1 MLLGNLIAT
10 ACSAILLL
18 GGIAVLTQCRRAE
31 LSWRAF
37 SGFALLTAGA
47 TILVDLV
54 YDDHIGPKVLTLAV
68 CMAIPVARILVPYR
82 HEERRHERRVTG
94 VGLLDSKPLERDWSQ
109 RGRARISHLLVAVF
123 VGLVAAMV
131 YGTAWA
137 DPAPCE
143 FRTDLGYAKG
153 YSDGCLWAGW
163 VCAPKDEWSDYTL
176 GRSVVEI
183 AALPGMLLTMADGSH
198 ADLVAMRTRQLI
210 EMACFTPAVRDRIE
224 ALRPLSRWVTASNA
238 GRDSR
243 PVYHALPGEQ
253 LGAQYAS
260 NVAVAPVGWPC
271 DPASLR
277 AVKGA
282 SVYGRPK
289 GWKGDMVTL
298 CRLR

>member
-1 MLLGNLIAT
+1 MTWQHG
-10 ACSAILLL
+10 
-18 GGIAVLTQCRRAE
+18 
-31 LSWRAF
+31 
-37 SGFALLTAGA
+37 
-47 TILVDLV
+47 ILVALFLVCGWICIWPIVRTGLVVTTALAGIGLWAISVWDSYDSRDLFISGCMLA
-54 YDDHIGPKVLTLAV
+54 IGLRALWSV
-68 CMAIPVARILVPYR
+68 R
-82 HEERRHERRVTG
+82 HRVKSKRPMRRVTDWAE
-94 VGLLDSKPLERDWSQ
+94 LDAPTNGYRQ
-109 RGRARISHLLVAVF
+109 RGRAGIAHIVVALF
-123 VGLVAAMV
+123 VGIFFAMV
-131 YGTAWA
+131 YGTARA

-198 ADLVAMRTRQLI
+198 ADLLAMRTRQLV
-210 EMACFTPAVRDRIE
+210 EMACFTPAVRERIE

-260 NVAVAPVGWPC
+260 NVAVSPVGWPC
-271 DPASLR
+271 DPSSLR

-289 GWKGDMVTL
+289 GWRGDMVTL